1 MVVVV
6 IQIDN
11 DCLAW
16 PEKRS
21 YGNDYCLWIG
31 GIDAMEEDERLVCGH

>member
-1 MVVVV
+1 MVVMV

-21 YGNDYCLWIG
+21 YDYYLWMG
-31 GIDAMEEDERLVCGH
+31 ELMAVEEDERLVCGH